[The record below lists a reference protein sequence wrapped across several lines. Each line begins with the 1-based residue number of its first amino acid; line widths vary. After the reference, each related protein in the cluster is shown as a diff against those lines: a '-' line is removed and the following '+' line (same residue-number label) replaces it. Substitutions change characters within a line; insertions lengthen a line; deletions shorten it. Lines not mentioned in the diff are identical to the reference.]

1 MTDEQARVLR
11 HLHEYRGTH
20 GISPTLDDLA
30 RMGGLSSRNGIRAHL
45 QALIRDGHVIA
56 AAGSRPGYV
65 VSRGY
70 RLSASGLA
78 ALAESGASTTPT
90 TCPECGQP
98 IAGGAR

>member
-1 MTDEQARVLR
+1 VTDSDLR
-11 HLHEYRGTH
+11 TLRDIDRYRRERGV
-20 GISPTLDDLA
+20 SPSLLDLA
-30 RMGGLSSRNGIRAHL
+30 RMAGLTSKGGIRAHVL
-45 QALIRDGHVIA
+45 RLIREGYLTTGS
-56 AAGSRPGYV
+56 GSRPGYV

-98 IAGGAR
+98 IAVGAP